1 VITNHHQNMQYINF
15 ATTNQNKI
23 KEASHILG
31 IAINSL
37 EIDLLEPQSLDV
49 TEVSII
55 KAKDA
60 FSKTQLPV
68 IVEDTGLAINSLNG
82 LPGALIKWF
91 IDTIGNDGIIRIL
104 STYTDRKA
112 YAITS
117 VAFCDGGKVKVY
129 TGQISGCISLEPRG
143 ENGFG
148 WDKIFIPDGSS
159 LTFAEMSQEEK
170 NNFSMRTIAFKKM
183 SDDLTTK
190 SQPSQQT

>member
-1 VITNHHQNMQYINF
+1 MKNIHFV
-15 ATTNQNKI
+15 TTNQNKI
-23 KEASHILG
+23 AEASQILG
-31 IAINSL
+31 ISVNSL
-37 EIDLLEPQSLDV
+37 KIDLLEPQGLDV
-49 TEVSII
+49 VEISRI

-60 FSKTQLPV
+60 FEKTGLPV
-68 IVEDTGLAINSLNG
+68 IVEDTGLEINSLNG

-91 IDTIGNDGIIRIL
+91 MDSVGNDGIIRML
-104 STYTDRKA
+104 ATYTDRSAKA
-112 YAITS
+112 TTS
-117 VAFCDGGKVKVY
+117 VAFCDGDEVKTY
-129 TGQISGCISLEPRG
+129 IGEITGSIALEPRG

-148 WDKIFIPDGSS
+148 WDKIFIPDSIS